1 MKQPQIEKY
10 DPRMFR
16 RWYDGPVMIIDS
28 VGLGEVLDTGHAS
41 YLVVAHAININEIV
55 KNIPRPFAG
64 TVFVVAPTL
73 IYEQL
78 LNDHVDI
85 DIRLLVV

>member
-16 RWYDGPVMIIDS
+16 RWYDGPVIIIDS
-28 VGLGEVLDTGHAS
+28 VGLESIDTGHAN